1 EAKSINVRLA
11 LRPDSWRGLEVG
23 GSFYRDDFRPS
34 PDHAIGQRIAAAFG
48 VYRTPSTEVM
58 AEWLQ
63 LSYRQENGA
72 RYQSRGG
79 YVQASR
85 AFGKLRP
92 YYRYDRLDIPA
103 NTPFIGSFGSSGVD
117 IFGAPLDPADRVG
130 PTTQPA

>member
-1 EAKSINVRLA
+1 PAH
-11 LRPDSWRGLEVG
+11 G
-23 GSFYRDDFRPS
+23 
-34 PDHAIGQRIAAAFG
+34 IGQRIAGAFG
-48 VYRTPSTEVM
+48 AYRTPSTEVM

-63 LSYRQENGA
+63 LSYRQENGG

-103 NTPFIGSFGSSGVD
+103 NTPFIGSFGSSEFN
-117 IFGAPLDPADRVG
+117 IFRVRLAPAGWGGLETPYG
-130 PTTQPA
+130 PRDARG